1 MWDHLDSE
9 GNKSSQEPKKSF
21 ESFKMQPS
29 RNSDGF
35 NILGSFSTSDFFLFL
50 VIHENIFFI
59 YSCKFT
65 WINLPLGWKKR
76 FRKQLE
82 IGDDLL
88 FSWYPS
94 ISLLL
99 TIIDWIIVL
108 LMLGVGNTLCVV
120 CFGFVPWPH
129 SMNECTL
136 TLKTMISVISD
147 FIEERLDYFT
157 PNGIIIYKMNIMSF
171 WRILE
176 KAILLMNSREKM
188 LTEAINQLRNRVIFF
203 P

>member
-1 MWDHLDSE
+1 MDL
-9 GNKSSQEPKKSF
+9 
-21 ESFKMQPS
+21 
-29 RNSDGF
+29 
-35 NILGSFSTSDFFLFL
+35 TSWEVFPRLIFFCFWSYMRFFLNL
-50 VIHENIFFI
+50 FI

-65 WINLPLGWKKR
+65 WINLTVGRKKR

-82 IGDDLL
+82 INDDFPRWLAVQL
-88 FSWYPS
+88 ISIDFIITNYNRLNHFSPHAGRGKYTP
-94 ISLLL
+94 
-99 TIIDWIIVL
+99 
-108 LMLGVGNTLCVV
+108 LCVFV
-120 CFGFVPWPH
+120 FVPWPH

-188 LTEAINQLRNRVIFF
+188 LAEAINQLRNRVIFF